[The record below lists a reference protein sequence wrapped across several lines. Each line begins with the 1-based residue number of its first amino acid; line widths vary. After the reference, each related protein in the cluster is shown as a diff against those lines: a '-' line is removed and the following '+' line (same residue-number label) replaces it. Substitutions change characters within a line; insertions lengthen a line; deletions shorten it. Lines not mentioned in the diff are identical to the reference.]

1 MIQLNYQPTK
11 GDDMQLQS
19 LLNTLS
25 NLKHDRSIKGA
36 IHDMIINALKSSK
49 AYLAE
54 NASEFIG
61 MIITSIIVF
70 FVTFVVL
77 TMEFRHL
84 EKTDVNKG
92 TNSPFIHSKQ

>member
-19 LLNTLS
+19 LLNMLS
-25 NLKHDRSIKGA
+25 NLKHDRSVKGA
-36 IHDMIINALKSSK
+36 IRDMVMNALKSSK

-77 TMEFRHL
+77 IMEFRHL
-84 EKTDVNKG
+84 EKTDVNNG

>member
-19 LLNTLS
+19 LLNMLS

-36 IHDMIINALKSSK
+36 IHDMVMNALKSSK

-77 TMEFRHL
+77 IMEFRHL
-84 EKTDVNKG
+84 EKTDANREVDV
-92 TNSPFIHSKQ
+92 SSLHSKQ

>member
-19 LLNTLS
+19 LLNMLS

-36 IHDMIINALKSSK
+36 IHDMVINALKSSK

-77 TMEFRHL
+77 IMEFRHL
-84 EKTDVNKG
+84 EKTDVNNG
-92 TNSPFIHSKQ
+92 TDIPSIHSKQ